1 MAGAE
6 LTMET
11 LTLNSSTTAV
21 GAGMGKAEMQVN
33 FVSDVSLTSYAVC
46 VYTYCVCAHV
56 VCVCMLLLSHG
67 CLCCLSAPHSTVGR
81 ILGQHETDSFW
92 SFLIAFSLAIGRF
105 AVVLMLTLAAGTY
118 IPS

>member
-1 MAGAE
+1 
-6 LTMET
+6 
-11 LTLNSSTTAV
+11 
-21 GAGMGKAEMQVN
+21 MGKAEMQVN
-33 FVSDVSLTSYAVC
+33 FVSDVSLTSLQTYSSYAVC
-46 VYTYCVCAHV
+46 VYMCCMCARV